1 MIILRPKMIILR
13 PKMSV
18 LSVFGLFQNSIFQLA
33 APYLYSNTNLNFVSQ
48 TFVLCD
54 VSDSLEPVVGHSYP
68 RLRQLILDVPPTEL
82 SKVSFLPG
90 QWVDFWPAGF
100 EQPCGFSISSEP
112 HMLPQMELAIKQSPH
127 PIVEWIHSDKCSENQ
142 IVKKPVQI

>member
-1 MIILRPKMIILR
+1 MFTGLRMGFRILIRYRSLVGVAVPI
-13 PKMSV
+13 
-18 LSVFGLFQNSIFQLA
+18 
-33 APYLYSNTNLNFVSQ
+33 PYRAF
-48 TFVLCD
+48 LCD